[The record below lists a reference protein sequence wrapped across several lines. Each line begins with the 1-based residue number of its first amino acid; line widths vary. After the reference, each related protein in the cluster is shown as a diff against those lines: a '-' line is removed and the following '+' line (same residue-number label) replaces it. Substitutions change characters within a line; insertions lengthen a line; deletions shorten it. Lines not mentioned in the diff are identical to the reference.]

1 MKCQTVKPLSL
12 SISEYLKIEIK
23 EEILFICFLLT
34 LQWAAVM
41 VMISS
46 SDSCVCWST
55 VMCRKLWRSPAGA
68 LSGSRTEHSR
78 ISFHPLYFFKIGL
91 PKVPQAS
98 LWLITLASC
107 WSPSSWPPCLS
118 PLNSNPV
125 LLISL
130 CVLQFSSG
138 IPCTLSLIPF
148 FHSAVFLSILFPL
161 QIEMWS
167 LCHAKWCQYWMLT
180 CLPPLSSY
188 VYPSVQA

>member
-1 MKCQTVKPLSL
+1 MSNCQASL
-12 SISEYLKIEIK
+12 TEHLRIFKNRNKGRNSFYL
-23 EEILFICFLLT
+23 LPT
-34 LQWAAVM
+34 RSAVM